1 MQVGFDVFN
10 FVGDE
15 NMSLIDLINKL
26 SNNQQFTY
34 EFFKND
40 INGYHHEGNANGNKF
55 LEFYN
60 SQNNINFK

>member
-1 MQVGFDVFN
+1 MQIGFDVFN

-15 NMSLIDLINKL
+15 NMSLIDLIAKL
-26 SNNQQFTY
+26 SNNKPFTY

-40 INGYHHEGNANGNKF
+40 INGYHHEGNASGNKF

-60 SQNNINFK
+60 SQNK